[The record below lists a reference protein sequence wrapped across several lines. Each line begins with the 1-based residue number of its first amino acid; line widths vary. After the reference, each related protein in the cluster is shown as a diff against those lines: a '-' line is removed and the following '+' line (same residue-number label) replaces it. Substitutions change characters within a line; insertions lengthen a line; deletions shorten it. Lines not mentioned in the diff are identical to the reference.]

1 MNIELLKSKEVLT
14 KVEMEAVVA
23 SDKDFAQYLFRTES
37 YNGGEAT
44 WLNLNVYSEVAH
56 HELEFR
62 MERGF

>member
-23 SDKDFAQYLFRTES
+23 SDKDFAQYLFREES
-37 YNGGEAT
+37 YNGGEPT

-62 MERGF
+62 KELGF

>member
-1 MNIELLKSKEVLT
+1 MNIELLKSKEILT

-23 SDKDFAQYLFRTES
+23 SDKDFAQHLFRRES

-44 WLNLNVYSEVAH
+44 WLNLWVYSEAAH
-56 HELEFR
+56 HERVFR

>member
-23 SDKDFAQYLFRTES
+23 SDKDFAQYLFRRES